1 MSEQIKISASQYR
14 RILKKKKSWSRCG
27 RDGIPYGVYKNL
39 PCLDDT
45 IVWLLNCI
53 SEPGNHYPKG
63 WQEAEACFIYKKG
76 EGHLE
81 KSYRTITLTQSI
93 SKIYSSILLQMMMDH
108 MIRNK
113 YLATSQKGFIEGKYF
128 RLSRASLPIGGNN
141 ERIKRELQS
150 FLLYDGHPISL

>member
-53 SEPGNHYPKG
+53 SEPGNPYDQIGPG
-63 WQEAEACFIYKKG
+63 PE
-76 EGHLE
+76 
-81 KSYRTITLTQSI
+81 
-93 SKIYSSILLQMMMDH
+93 
-108 MIRNK
+108 IRM
-113 YLATSQKGFIEGKYF
+113 
-128 RLSRASLPIGGNN
+128 LSEIR
-141 ERIKRELQS
+141 K
-150 FLLYDGHPISL
+150 